1 MEFYDLLS
9 VIKLKEQDLWWVPV
23 DGYFKS
29 GDKLSVS
36 FQGEVIILKKKSSD
50 GVSELLSRKNKL
62 VEVRKDANGLWVLL
76 PEWIVGLLSAKVEYF
91 AVALDDNNFSGA
103 TPDSIAL
110 KPIKGKSVTLEAQ
123 KPKLKELQVI
133 DVNRGRKV
141 MDISA
146 TVAKVPS
153 DGPSLSEE
161 MLQAAF
167 GADPDFDPSLGT
179 PKVVR

>member
-1 MEFYDLLS
+1 MVLEFYDLLN
-9 VIKLKEQDLWWVPV
+9 VVKLREQDLWWVPV

-91 AVALDDNNFSGA
+91 AVALDEKDFSGA
-103 TPDSIAL
+103 SPSAIAL
-110 KPIKGKSVTLEAQ
+110 KPIKGKSVTLETQ
-123 KPKLKELQVI
+123 KPKPRELQVI
-133 DVNRGRKV
+133 DVNRGKKP
-141 MDISA
+141 MDISETIA
-146 TVAKVPS
+146 EVPT
-153 DGPSLSEE
+153 DVLSLSEN
-161 MLQAAF
+161 MLKTAF
-167 GADPDFDPSLGT
+167 GPKFDTEIGT
-179 PKVVR
+179 PKEIR